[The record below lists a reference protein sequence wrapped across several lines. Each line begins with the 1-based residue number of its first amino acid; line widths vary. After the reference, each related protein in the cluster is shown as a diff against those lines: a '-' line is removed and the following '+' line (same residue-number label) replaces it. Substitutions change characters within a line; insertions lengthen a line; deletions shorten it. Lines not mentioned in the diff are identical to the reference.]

1 MEVPFL
7 SGTAFFSFSIST
19 RGLASG
25 CSLFFSFFILFFNW
39 KEAKSEIADKESKRL
54 SSYQYVGRTGSVIP
68 TASLAGTEVSVEEIR
83 SAAAFSD
90 YYPPSLHAA
99 LISSP
104 EPDPDGNLIFYSQ
117 FAICSFILLNLS

>member
-39 KEAKSEIADKESKRL
+39 KEAKSEIADKESKRS
-54 SSYQYVGRTGSVIP
+54 SSYQYVGRSGTIQYSTEPLRTPNKEKNKEVAIP
-68 TASLAGTEVSVEEIR
+68 ER
-83 SAAAFSD
+83 D
-90 YYPPSLHAA
+90 PS
-99 LISSP
+99 P
-104 EPDPDGNLIFYSQ
+104 TQ
-117 FAICSFILLNLS
+117 CSFVSIHI